1 MIRLT
6 DPESISLYVV
16 VVESCATANP
26 TAQVVFLLF
35 SAGLIKTGHVFP
47 VDVAHESIDVG
58 RRLGAIVDMIR
69 MLVHIERQNWGRASE
84 TVGMIGCP
92 LVDEFFVSL

>member
-58 RRLGAIVDMIR
+58 RRFCAVVNVVGVLI
-69 MLVHIERQNWGRASE
+69 HIERQNWGRASE

-92 LVDEFFVSL
+92 LIDEFLVPV